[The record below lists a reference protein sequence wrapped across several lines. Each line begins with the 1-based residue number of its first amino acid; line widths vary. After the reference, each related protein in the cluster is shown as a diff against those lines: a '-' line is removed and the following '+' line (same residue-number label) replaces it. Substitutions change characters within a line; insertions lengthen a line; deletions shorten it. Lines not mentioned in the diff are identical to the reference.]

1 MTKNVVKQTNI
12 YNIQGS
18 RKCINTNIKEMEQ
31 LLGLQ
36 MLKLMSIIR
45 LPSYGK
51 RVTEQMSSLLLKFKY
66 CEFKTVRGFTAI
78 LTCQ

>member
-51 RVTEQMSSLLLKFKY
+51 RVTEQMSSLLIKLQ
-66 CEFKTVRGFTAI
+66 V
-78 LTCQ
+78 L